1 MGLTIHYKL
10 RWKPPGPMP
19 GDASARR
26 LVEMAR
32 QRVERLKLGPVSPL
46 CVADGTAFNG
56 LEFVTLKRVRLAD
69 GS

>member
-1 MGLTIHYKL
+1 
-10 RWKPPGPMP
+10 MP

-56 LEFVTLKRVRLAD
+56 LEFLTLKRVRLAD